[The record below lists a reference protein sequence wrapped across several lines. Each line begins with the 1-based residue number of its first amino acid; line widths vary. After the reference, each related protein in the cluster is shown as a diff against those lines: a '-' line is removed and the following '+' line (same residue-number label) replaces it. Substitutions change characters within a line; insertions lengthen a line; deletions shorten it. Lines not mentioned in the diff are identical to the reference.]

1 MARNDPPK
9 EYQFKK
15 GQSGNPKGRPKKA
28 PGLDQI
34 LADVLS
40 EVKGGKNTAE
50 KIISRL
56 ALQAVKGNI
65 RAAEVLLERAY
76 GKVKQQIEVDEVTTI
91 IDVKAKKRPVGL
103 KKDDG
108 KGETDTGKH

>member
-1 MARNDPPK
+1 MARVDPPK
-9 EYQFKK
+9 EHRFKK

-34 LADVLS
+34 IADVLS
-40 EVKGGKNTAE
+40 EEKGGQNVAQM
-50 KIISRL
+50 IIKRL

-76 GKVKQQIEVDEVTTI
+76 GKVKQQIEVDEVMTI
-91 IDVKAKKRPVGL
+91 IDVKAKKPPVGF
-103 KKDDG
+103 KKEDG
-108 KGETDTGKH
+108 KGQKGTG